1 MAALPENT
9 INISQGVVFENY
21 PSKTWYVNPITKQ
34 VSGMADGYQAIVQAV
49 EILFSVERFWWQ
61 IYSPNFGVQ
70 WQGLIGL
77 NPGFVGLEIQ
87 RRAKDAIKPDSRL
100 LDITDFSY
108 TVNGDS
114 LTAQFIVKTVYGDVP
129 QTVTLT

>member
-1 MAALPENT
+1 MATLPENT

-34 VSGMADGYQAIVQAV
+34 VSGMVDGYQAIVQAV

-77 NPGFVGLEIQ
+77 NSGFVGLEIQ

-100 LDITDFSY
+100 LDITNFSY
-108 TVNGDS
+108 TVNGDT
-114 LTAQFIVKTVYGDVP
+114 LTARFIVKTVYGDVP

>member
-1 MAALPENT
+1 MATLPENT

-21 PSKTWYVNPITKQ
+21 PSKTWYVNPTTKQ
-34 VSGMADGYQAIVQAV
+34 ISGMVDGYQAIVQAV

-100 LDITDFSY
+100 LDITNFSY

-114 LTAQFIVKTVYGDVP
+114 LTAQFTVKTVYGDVP

>member
-1 MAALPENT
+1 MATLPENT

-21 PSKTWYVNPITKQ
+21 PSKTWYVNPTTKQ
-34 VSGMADGYQAIVQAV
+34 ISGMVDGYQAIVQAV

-77 NPGFVGLEIQ
+77 NPGFVCLEIQ

-100 LDITDFSY
+100 LDIADFSY

-114 LTAQFIVKTVYGDVP
+114 LTAQFTVKTVYGDVP

>member
-1 MAALPENT
+1 MAVLPENT

-49 EILFSVERFWWQ
+49 EILFSTERFWWQ

-114 LTAQFIVKTVYGDVP
+114 LTAQFTVKTVYGDVP

>member
-1 MAALPENT
+1 MATLPENT

-21 PSKTWYVNPITKQ
+21 PSKTWYVNPTTKQ
-34 VSGMADGYQAIVQAV
+34 ISGMVDGYQAIVQAV

-100 LDITDFSY
+100 LDIADFSY

-114 LTAQFIVKTVYGDVP
+114 LTAQFTVKTVYGDVP

>member
-1 MAALPENT
+1 MATLPENT

-114 LTAQFIVKTVYGDVP
+114 LTAQFTVKTVYGDVP

>member
-1 MAALPENT
+1 MATLPENT

-21 PSKTWYVNPITKQ
+21 PSKTWYVNPTTKQ
-34 VSGMADGYQAIVQAV
+34 ISGMVDGYQAIVQAV

-100 LDITDFSY
+100 LDITNFSY

>member
-1 MAALPENT
+1 MATLPENT

-21 PSKTWYVNPITKQ
+21 PSKTWYVNPTTKQ
-34 VSGMADGYQAIVQAV
+34 ISGMVDGYQAIVQAV

>member
-1 MAALPENT
+1 MATLPENT